1 MRASLGA
8 ALVGTETP
16 RTMQI
21 EERKLRKKNLDIVV
35 FQCRYKIIAF
45 GPQMVTLFVCE
56 ERKRNQL

>member
-8 ALVGTETP
+8 ALVSTETP

-35 FQCRYKIIAF
+35 FQCRYKIVAF

-56 ERKRNQL
+56 